1 MPNKS
6 SPLVQT
12 ILEPDTYDSRRLRDI
27 ENNYHVEMIAENT
40 SQLRQY
46 HSQSLKLQAA
56 QAVVAMQGF
65 SEVAARQDTTNNI
78 LGGMAQDMGAMVGGI
93 NRLNDGMDQLNYGV
107 DALNQTASDTLDA
120 MYSLESTISNCFE
133 RVSEQMLRQ
142 QETLEEIAQL
152 LRVPY
157 EVKAKE
163 LRAEADKWLTQGMKN
178 TGRDREE
185 DWKDAMRL
193 LQVCV
198 ENPIGMQD
206 YVAWFQIGWL
216 RWKRD
221 KNISEAEEAFYR
233 AQRLSAS
240 KADLYHVKSLRHY
253 AYMLYLQDKHQEAYS
268 VIQKAVAISNEH
280 DTIFDAARYAAKT
293 GRGEEA
299 LAHLERCIL
308 ERPTTIVTM
317 FAEADF
323 Q

>member
-1 MPNKS
+1 
-6 SPLVQT
+6 
-12 ILEPDTYDSRRLRDI
+12 
-27 ENNYHVEMIAENT
+27 
-40 SQLRQY
+40 
-46 HSQSLKLQAA
+46 
-56 QAVVAMQGF
+56 
-65 SEVAARQDTTNNI
+65 
-78 LGGMAQDMGAMVGGI
+78 MAQDMGAMVGVI